1 MAAPPMALPARIAD
15 PDSLAFRHVQV
26 TGTLRHDKEL
36 FVAAVSRRGN
46 DGYQIVTP
54 LIRAAGPPVLVNRGW
69 VPKDR
74 KDPSRRLPGQVEGTV
89 TIDGI
94 ARLRQVRSGL
104 IPENQPGQN
113 LWFTMDLPAMAAAAG
128 LPEVAPVYV
137 EAGPAPIPASTR
149 WAARPASACR
159 TITCNMPP
167 PGSCWRLPWVSST
180 SSITARSR
188 PARTDGDE
196 APAGC
201 RHACP
206 HRARDPKMNAQARL
220 FDRIRRISIL
230 GEATGMLHWDAAA
243 VMPDGGARRAPSN
256 WPPCANCRTPC

>member
-1 MAAPPMALPARIAD
+1 MPDRWPYRFKPQRGATLAVIPALIILIALSIWQVQRHQWKAGLIAEREAGMAAPPMALPARIAD

-137 EAGPAPIPASTR
+137 EAGPAPNPGIYPLGGQTR
-149 WAARPASACR
+149 VSLPNDHLQYAATWFLLAIALGVIYVVYHRPKP
-159 TITCNMPP
+159 T
-167 PGSCWRLPWVSST
+167 
-180 SSITARSR
+180 R
-188 PARTDGDE
+188 PD
-196 APAGC
+196 
-201 RHACP
+201 
-206 HRARDPKMNAQARL
+206 
-220 FDRIRRISIL
+220 
-230 GEATGMLHWDAAA
+230 
-243 VMPDGGARRAPSN
+243 
-256 WPPCANCRTPC
+256 